1 MLFCGYLE
9 PTQLIMHL
17 DHVTIRTNELTINRD
32 FLISVLPLV
41 EGPRPASI
49 IAAVDGHW
57 LYYKDWP
64 LVHLI
69 KSPLEPI
76 QNEKENAEAIDHFAF
91 VLSMDYRAF
100 KEKLVSLNIP
110 FRKNHTPEL
119 NRKRI
124 FFRTPSHVLIETIF
138 EV

>member
-1 MLFCGYLE
+1 MK
-9 PTQLIMHL
+9 L
-17 DHVTIRTNELTINRD
+17 DHVTIRTHQLAPNRD

-57 LYYKDWP
+57 LYFKDWP

-69 KSPLEPI
+69 KSSIALNDE
-76 QNEKENAEAIDHFAF
+76 NEEQAEAIDHFAF
-91 VLSMDYRAF
+91 VLDEDYEQY
-100 KEKLVSLNIP
+100 KEKLTSLNIP
-110 FRKNHTPEL
+110 FRRNHTPEL

-124 FFRTPSHVLIETIF
+124 FFHTPTKILIEVIF
-138 EV
+138 EQ